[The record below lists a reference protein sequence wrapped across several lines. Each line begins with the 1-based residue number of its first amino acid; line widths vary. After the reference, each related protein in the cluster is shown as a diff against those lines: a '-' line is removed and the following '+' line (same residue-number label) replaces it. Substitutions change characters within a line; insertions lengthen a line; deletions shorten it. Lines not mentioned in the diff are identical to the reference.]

1 MGTVIVIGLMLAI
14 IGIIAAG
21 VFVANANSITARWI
35 KNKIKKKL
43 AQKNAKKVAFGDLK
57 ALINEAVAQNDNKT
71 KLDSLDDILNLGYSH
86 YMATIDD
93 GDKILAEVELI
104 KDENEILDA
113 DVEKMLGHKGLV
125 VIEV

>member
-1 MGTVIVIGLMLAI
+1 MGTVIVIGLILAI

-93 GDKILAEVELI
+93 GDQILGEVELI